1 MRNDLRGT
9 AEYAAVEEHLR
20 RVHEPAFGRPS
31 ALRELTA
38 SADGERVA
46 ACGVVL
52 ESLDAPPR
60 TGIFAVEDGSLVE
73 RHPGEGSSLSPAYS
87 PNGETLAFLSDRD
100 GRGLFQAYLDGG
112 AGEPTAV
119 PPVPGS
125 VEYLRWSPDSRRLLM
140 GVADPGADR
149 GVMQGSGTTA
159 SPADA
164 APAAWLPRVVSSDER
179 APGRSVWVHSL
190 DTGATHRVPTE
201 QNVWEADWCGPD
213 RLVAIASPGP
223 EEDEWYHAPMQL
235 IQVET
240 GATTAVYRSDVQLA
254 LPTGSPDGTRVAVIE
269 GISSD
274 RGLLAGALVV
284 IDAQNA
290 QVVEVPALDGDISHI
305 AWIDDDRIGCFG
317 VRRVESIAGVVD
329 VTRAQCT
336 ELVTT
341 TGSLGGSVLYPAGVV
356 LSDDSVLSIQEA
368 YDVPQRIVRTFREE
382 SVTLV
387 AIDHDGTTYLRS
399 KIGSAQVVHWDA
411 PDGLEIDGI
420 LCLPEGEGPF
430 PLVMHIHGGP
440 VWAFRPTWAMSYPYV
455 SLLVSR
461 GYAVLSPNPR
471 GSSGRGREFAEMVV
485 GDMGG
490 GDAEDLLAGVAAM
503 VERGIADENRIGL
516 IGGSYGGFMSSWLVT
531 RDSIFAAAVPMSPVT
546 DWYSQTLTSNIGVL
560 RDIFL
565 LADLESPGSHAH
577 TRSPALNA
585 AGVRTP
591 CLNVA
596 GALDLCT
603 PPAQAEEFHR
613 ALTYHGVPSTLVI
626 YPQEGHGVRLYPAV
640 TDFLTR
646 AGMWFEKYMPAD
658 PVRAVPGTGRS
669 LANTSTAS
677 FGR

>member
-9 AEYAAVEEHLR
+9 PEYVAVEEHLR
-20 RVHEPAFGRPS
+20 RVHEPAFGRPT

-38 SADGERVA
+38 SPDGERVA
-46 ACGVVL
+46 VCGVVL
-52 ESLDAPPR
+52 ESLEAPPR
-60 TGIFAVEDGSLVE
+60 TGIFGVESGSLVE
-73 RHPGEGSSLSPAYS
+73 LHPAEGSSFSPAYS
-87 PNGETLAFLSDRD
+87 PNGETLAFRSDRD
-100 GRGLFQAYLDGG
+100 SRGLFQAYLDGG
-112 AGEPTAV
+112 SGEPTPV

-125 VEYLRWSPDSRRLLM
+125 VEYLRWSPDSRHLLL

-159 SPADA
+159 SPAEA
-164 APAAWLPRVVSSDER
+164 APAAWLPRVVSTDER

-190 DTGATHRVPTE
+190 VTGATHRVPTE
-201 QNVWEADWCGPD
+201 QNVWDADWCGPD
-213 RLVAIASPGP
+213 HLVAIASAGP

-240 GATTAVYRSDVQLA
+240 GATRELYRSDVQLA
-254 LPTGSPDGTRVAVIE
+254 LPTGSPEGGRVAVIE

-274 RGLLAGALVV
+274 RGLLAGALTV
-284 IDAQNA
+284 IEVQNGE
-290 QVVEVPALDGDISHI
+290 VVETPALDGDISHI

-317 VRRVESIAGVVD
+317 LRRVESIVGVVD
-329 VTRAQCT
+329 VTSAQYT
-336 ELVTT
+336 ELVATA
-341 TGSLGGSVLYPAGVV
+341 GSLGGTVFYPAGVV
-356 LSDDSVLSIQEA
+356 LSDDTVLSIHEA
-368 YDVPQRIVRTFREE
+368 YDVPQRIVRTSGGQQE
-382 SVTLV
+382 TLSAV
-387 AIDHDGTTYLRS
+387 DHDGTAYLRS
-399 KIGSAQVVHWDA
+399 RIGSAEVVHWDA

-420 LCLPEGEGPF
+420 LCRPEGEGPF

-440 VWAFRPTWAMSYPYV
+440 VWAFRQTWGMSYPYV

-471 GSSGRGREFAEMVV
+471 GSSGRGRAFAERVI

-490 GDAEDLLAGVAAM
+490 GDAEDLLAGVTAM
-503 VERGIADENRIGL
+503 VERGIADESRLGL

-531 RDSIFAAAVPMSPVT
+531 RDTRFAAAVPMSPVT
-546 DWYSQTLTSNIGVL
+546 DWYSQSLTSNIGVL
-560 RDIFL
+560 RDVFL
-565 LADLESPGSHAH
+565 QADLEDPGSHAH

-596 GALDLCT
+596 GALDLAT

-613 ALTYHGVPSTLVI
+613 ALQYHGVPSTLVI

-646 AGMWFEKYMPAD
+646 AGMWFEKYMPARRDTED
-658 PVRAVPGTGRS
+658 PRT
-669 LANTSTAS
+669 
-677 FGR
+677 